1 MEVAGLLPKSTRT
14 EKGLMGAGVRVH
26 TGIMTVPA
34 KSTKQ
39 LPYRVAGLVMVKNGY
54 SWGGY
59 HMYVGYM
66 NAISQINV
74 PQSFN
79 PAIPVSIDSGYVS
92 VENVASADRQFRY
105 VIFNMSDP
113 NDTAEYLQD

>member
-1 MEVAGLLPKSTRT
+1 
-14 EKGLMGAGVRVH
+14 MGAGFRVH

-39 LPYRVAGLVMVKNGY
+39 LPYRVAGLLMLKNGY

-59 HMYVGYM
+59 HMYTGYM
-66 NAISQINV
+66 NEISQINV

-79 PAIPVSIDSGYVS
+79 PAIPVSINSGYVS
-92 VENVASADRQFRY
+92 VENVASEDRQFRY